1 MTKVLITGGA
11 GFVGRHLT
19 KRLLDSNW
27 DVTVIDRLANGT
39 GAIAPELK
47 WPLFEP
53 RDYSNFNF
61 RALDCRDFFKSNQ
74 TEEYDYIFHLAAI
87 VGGRLTIENNPL
99 AVASDLAIDS
109 DMWSW
114 ATKGRVSK
122 IINFSSS
129 AAYPINLQSSS
140 NEIISLQEDMI
151 DLNDAIGIPDLT
163 YGWAK
168 LTSEYLGKIA
178 WEKYGIRSVV
188 YRPFSG
194 YGPDQD
200 LTYPF
205 PSICKRAIEN
215 KGVDLFKVWGTGLQ
229 SRDFIHIEDCV
240 TGILKTMDSIDNGE
254 ALNLS
259 TGIPTTFINFAKIAT
274 SIIGY
279 EPEIVGDE
287 TKPTGVQSRVGDTN
301 KQKLFGFKAQIS
313 IEQGIEECIT
323 YFNNA
328 HKNHD
333 NLK

>member
-1 MTKVLITGGA
+1 LTSVLVTGGA

-19 KRLLDSNW
+19 KRLLDANW
-27 DVTVIDRLANGT
+27 EVTVLDSLAKNT
-39 GAIAPELK
+39 GALSVEDK

-61 RALDCRDFFKSNQ
+61 RNLDCREFFKSNQ
-74 TEEYDYIFHLAAI
+74 SDEFDYIFHLAAI

-114 ATKGRVSK
+114 AAKGRVSK
-122 IINFSSS
+122 VVNFSSS

-140 NEIISLQEDMI
+140 SEIVSLKEEMI
-151 DLNDAIGIPDLT
+151 ELNGLIGMPDLT

-178 WEKYGIRSVV
+178 WEKHGIKSVV

-205 PSICKRAIEN
+205 PSICKRAIES
-215 KGVDLFKVWGTGLQ
+215 KDSEIFKVWGSGLQ
-229 SRDFIHIEDCV
+229 SRDFIHIEDCI
-240 TGILKTMDSIDNGE
+240 TGILLTMDLIDDGE

-259 TGIPTTFINFAKIAT
+259 TGIPTTFIEFAQIAT
-274 SIIGY
+274 SVVGYFPEIIG
-279 EPEIVGDE
+279 DE
-287 TKPTGVQSRVGDTN
+287 SKPTGVKSRVGDTY
-301 KQKLFGFKAQIS
+301 KQKQFGFNAQIS
-313 IEQGIEECIT
+313 VQQGIKECIA
-323 YFNNA
+323 YFENFGNN
-328 HKNHD
+328 
-333 NLK
+333 

>member
-1 MTKVLITGGA
+1 MTSALITGGA
-11 GFVGRHLT
+11 GFVGRHLS

-27 DVTVIDRLANGT
+27 DVTVLDCLADGT
-39 GAIAPELK
+39 GAISPEGK

-53 RDYSNFNF
+53 KDYSNFNF
-61 RALDCRDFFKSNQ
+61 QNLDCRDFFKSDKSN
-74 TEEYDYIFHLAAI
+74 EYDYIFHLAAI

-109 DMWSW
+109 DMWGW

-122 IINFSSS
+122 IVNFSSS

-140 NEIISLQEDMI
+140 NEIIYLKEEMI
-151 DLNDAIGIPDLT
+151 ELSKSVGIPDLT

-178 WEKYGIRSVV
+178 WESYGIKSVV

-215 KGVDLFKVWGTGLQ
+215 KDSNLFKVWGSGLQ

-240 TGILKTMDSIDNGE
+240 TGILETMDLIDNGD

-259 TGIPTTFINFAKIAT
+259 TGIPTTFINFAQMAT
-274 SIIGY
+274 SIVGY
-279 EPEIVGDE
+279 KPEIIGDE
-287 TKPTGVQSRVGDTN
+287 SKPTGVKSRVGDTK
-301 KQKLFGFKAQIS
+301 KQNQFGFNAQIP
-313 IEQGIEECIT
+313 IEQGIEECIA
-323 YFNNA
+323 YFEKQ
-328 HKNHD
+328 HK
-333 NLK
+333 

>member
-1 MTKVLITGGA
+1 MTSVLITGGA

-19 KRLLDSNW
+19 KRLLDANW
-27 DVTVIDRLANGT
+27 DVTVLDCLAIGT
-39 GAIAPELK
+39 GAISPEGK

-61 RALDCRDFFKSNQ
+61 RNFDCREFFKSNQ
-74 TEEYDYIFHLAAI
+74 SDDYDYVFHLAAI

-114 ATKGRVSK
+114 AAKGRVSK
-122 IINFSSS
+122 VVNFSSS

-140 NEIISLQEDMI
+140 SEIVSLKEEMI
-151 DLNDAIGIPDLT
+151 DLNGLIGMPDLT

-178 WEKYGIRSVV
+178 WEKHGIKSVV

-205 PSICKRAIEN
+205 PSICKRAIEGKN
-215 KGVDLFKVWGTGLQ
+215 SEIFKVWGSGLQ
-229 SRDFIHIEDCV
+229 SRDFIHIEDCI
-240 TGILKTMDSIDNGE
+240 TGILLTMDLIDDGE

-259 TGIPTTFINFAKIAT
+259 TGIPTTFIEFAQIAT
-274 SIIGY
+274 SVVGYSPEIIG
-279 EPEIVGDE
+279 DE
-287 TKPTGVQSRVGDTN
+287 SKPTGVNSRVGDTN
-301 KQKLFGFKAQIS
+301 KQKQFGFSTQIS
-313 IEQGIEECIT
+313 VQQGIKECIA
-323 YFNNA
+323 YFE
-328 HKNHD
+328 
-333 NLK
+333 NLADD

>member
-1 MTKVLITGGA
+1 LTSVLITGGA

-19 KRLLDSNW
+19 KRLLDNNW
-27 DVTVIDRLANGT
+27 NVTVLDSLAKNT
-39 GAIAPELK
+39 GAFSPEDK

-61 RALDCRDFFKSNQ
+61 QNFDCREFFKSNQ
-74 TEEYDYIFHLAAI
+74 SDEYDYIFHLAAI

-114 ATKGRVSK
+114 AAKSRVSK
-122 IINFSSS
+122 VVNFSSS
-129 AAYPINLQSSS
+129 AAYPVNLQSSS
-140 NEIISLQEDMI
+140 SEIISLKEEMI
-151 DLNDAIGIPDLT
+151 ELNGLIGMPDLT

-178 WEKYGIRSVV
+178 WEKHGIKSVV

-205 PSICKRAIEN
+205 PSICKRAIESKN
-215 KGVDLFKVWGTGLQ
+215 SEVFKVWGSGLQ
-229 SRDFIHIEDCV
+229 SRDFIHIEDCI
-240 TGILKTMDSIDNGE
+240 TGILQTMDLIDDGE

-259 TGIPTTFINFAKIAT
+259 TGIPTTFIEFAQIAT
-274 SIIGY
+274 SIVGY
-279 EPEIVGDE
+279 SPEIIGDE
-287 TKPTGVQSRVGDTN
+287 SKPTGVKSRVGDTN
-301 KQKLFGFKAQIS
+301 KQKQFGFNTQVS
-313 IEQGIEECIT
+313 VQQGIKECIT
-323 YFNNA
+323 YFE
-328 HKNHD
+328 
-333 NLK
+333 NLVSD